1 LQDAV
6 DRNPANLKALRG
18 LASATFMSASATQD
32 KIDKNRRLDDAA
44 SVLKKVIALSPGDV
58 DAYYTLGVI
67 AWTKSYA
74 DLRDAR
80 TQLGMKPQDPGPL
93 TDFSIRQEMR
103 ARYEPV
109 IEDGIAS
116 LQKAIQLDTKN
127 ADAMAYMNL
136 LLRSRAD
143 IRDTADLATQDVR
156 EADGWV
162 NQSLDAKRAQGGGI
176 IQGPVRYAT
185 AAPPPPPPP
194 PGGPMVPGSIRVGGN
209 VAAANLVTKV
219 DAVYPPLAL
228 QARIQ
233 GTVKFNA
240 VIGKDGHVE
249 NLTLISGHPLLVAA
263 SQQAVQQWVYRPTL
277 LNGQP
282 VPVITTVDVNFTLN
296 Q

>member
-1 LQDAV
+1 
-6 DRNPANLKALRG
+6 
-18 LASATFMSASATQD
+18 
-32 KIDKNRRLDDAA
+32 
-44 SVLKKVIALSPGDV
+44 
-58 DAYYTLGVI
+58 
-67 AWTKSYA
+67 
-74 DLRDAR
+74 
-80 TQLGMKPQDPGPL
+80 
-93 TDFSIRQEMR
+93 
-103 ARYEPV
+103 
-109 IEDGIAS
+109 
-116 LQKAIQLDTKN
+116 
-127 ADAMAYMNL
+127 
-136 LLRSRAD
+136 
-143 IRDTADLATQDVR
+143 
-156 EADGWV
+156 
-162 NQSLDAKRAQGGGI
+162 
-176 IQGPVRYAT
+176 
-185 AAPPPPPPP
+185 
-194 PGGPMVPGSIRVGGN
+194 MVPGSIRVGGN